1 MSEDGVSLQEILSVW
16 TAGEHSVG
24 EGTGGALAGLSAAVL
39 TPGWEG
45 SGVNK
50 EEAMSPE
57 QRALA

>member
-1 MSEDGVSLQEILSVW
+1 MSEDAVSLQEILSVW

-24 EGTGGALAGLSAAVL
+24 EEVGGALAGLSAAVL

-50 EEAMSPE
+50 KK
-57 QRALA
+57 Q